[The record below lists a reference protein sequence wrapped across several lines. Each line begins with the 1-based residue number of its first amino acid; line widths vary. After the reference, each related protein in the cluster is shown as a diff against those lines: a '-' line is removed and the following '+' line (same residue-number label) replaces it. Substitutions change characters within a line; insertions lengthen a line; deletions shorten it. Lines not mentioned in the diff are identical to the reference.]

1 VPDIE
6 NRLLGTAQEPA
17 LVALDA
23 YRKQG
28 GYTALQQAL
37 TKLTPAQV
45 IDEVRAAGLRGRG
58 GAGVLTAEKLSLAAR
73 AAEEPKYLICNAYD
87 ADARSLISKTLL
99 AKNPHLVIEG
109 MALAAFACGAS
120 EGFLYMRSGDA
131 ALVETVR
138 GALREAQERGVLGHG
153 IFGSQFELAITLT
166 GVEIGFMGGEEST
179 LIQVI
184 KGRPAKA
191 QQRPPYPT
199 DFGLFDRPTIV
210 LNVETLC
217 NLPLI
222 ISRGGE
228 AYRRTGTTTSPGTK
242 LFTVLGPGMPP
253 GGTLVEV
260 PFGTSVQET
269 LREAGGA
276 ANESVARAVVIGGM
290 EGGLLPL
297 AQLRTPLDYEP
308 LEEAGTII
316 GSSIIEVLPQDT
328 CMVRWAQE
336 RSAYLAEESCGKCVP
351 CRVGVKRIAGTLEGI
366 SSGIGVNGDLALLE
380 EFSHYVPDGS
390 LCGFGVNAAHP
401 TVTAMKYFADDFTA
415 HLEGRCPTGTCL
427 PARTH
432 RFVTKHVL

>member
-1 VPDIE
+1 MQGPGEDTPFNLKCEACLLCEKICPPRAITIE
-6 NRLLGTAQEPA
+6 ARPTLRFRRRPYFSETSVAGYYTPRVSEYAVNYPNRPFSPPVLTPVNLDLEEP
-17 LVALDA
+17 VD
-23 YRKQG
+23 
-28 GYTALQQAL
+28 L
-37 TKLTPAQV
+37 TKADDVLDRASLEAWDLTEMLNELMRAQV
-45 IDEVRAAGLRGRG
+45 IEEVRAAGRRGRG

-153 IFGSQFELAITLT
+153 MFGSQFQFAITLT
-166 GVEIGFMGGEEST
+166 GVQIGFLGGKEST

-210 LNVETLC
+210 QNVETLC

-242 LFTVLGPGMPP
+242 LFTVLGPGLPP

-260 PFGTSVQET
+260 PFGTSVPET
-269 LREAGGA
+269 LREAGAA

-290 EGGLLPL
+290 
-297 AQLRTPLDYEP
+297 
-308 LEEAGTII
+308 
-316 GSSIIEVLPQDT
+316 
-328 CMVRWAQE
+328 
-336 RSAYLAEESCGKCVP
+336 
-351 CRVGVKRIAGTLEGI
+351 
-366 SSGIGVNGDLALLE
+366 
-380 EFSHYVPDGS
+380 
-390 LCGFGVNAAHP
+390 
-401 TVTAMKYFADDFTA
+401 
-415 HLEGRCPTGTCL
+415 
-427 PARTH
+427 
-432 RFVTKHVL
+432 